1 MAGRYLETGAQLGI
15 LIAHIENKQEFE
27 AQSQID
33 QIVDKQYVG
42 SSNNNCVCKNNFT
55 PLSICYISFI

>member
-1 MAGRYLETGAQLGI
+1 MGGRYLITGAQIGI
-15 LIAHIENKQEFE
+15 LIEHIENNQGFE

-42 SSNNNCVCKNNFT
+42 NSNE
-55 PLSICYISFI
+55 SIEFDVKKCSNILFGKES

>member
-1 MAGRYLETGAQLGI
+1 MAGRYLVTGAQLGI

-42 SSNNNCVCKNNFT
+42 SSNDSIEFDVKYCSNI
-55 PLSICYISFI
+55 LSKKES